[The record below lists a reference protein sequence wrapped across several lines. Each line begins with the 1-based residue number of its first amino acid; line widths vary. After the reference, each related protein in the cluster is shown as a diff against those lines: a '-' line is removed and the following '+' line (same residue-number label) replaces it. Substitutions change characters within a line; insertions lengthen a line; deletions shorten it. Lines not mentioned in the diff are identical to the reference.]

1 MFNLNQKAEDG
12 TPNSITVKLPPG
24 SSVEAV
30 EVRYPSDAEWC
41 ERVRNFRIQ
50 HTSTG
55 RNFRRTGDNRPEVSR
70 QLFQKIALNGH
81 AETIDEAEALYIVE
95 RLERSQCVGI
105 ERAGGQF
112 EIQLRVQGGTTVH
125 SLKAPSQKRVLEY
138 KRAVSPDPTVRNGKI
153 ESRGRL
159 EPSGQLYDDLVQKP
173 AEGYAAAVPIPH
185 KEQVISALLAEI
197 ENIAQE
203 DDEDFFPED

>member
-1 MFNLNQKAEDG
+1 MMFNLNEETDG
-12 TPNSITVKLPPG
+12 QPRKIEVKLPPG

-55 RNFRRTGDNRPEVSR
+55 RNFRRTGDNKPAVS
-70 QLFQKIALNGH
+70 QDLFRKIALNGH
-81 AETIDEAEALYIVE
+81 AESIDEAEALYIVE
-95 RLERSQCVGI
+95 RLERSQCTGVERVG
-105 ERAGGQF
+105 GHF
-112 EIQLRVQGGTTVH
+112 EISLRVQGGTTVH
-125 SLKAPSQKRVLEY
+125 TLKAPTQKRVLEY
-138 KRAVSPDPTVRNGKI
+138 KRSVSPDPTVRNGKI

-159 EPSGQLYDDLVQKP
+159 EPSGLLYDELAQEA

-185 KEQVISALLAEI
+185 KEQVISALLAEM
-197 ENIAQE
+197 ESIAQE
-203 DDEDFFPED
+203 EEDDDPED